1 MHYHSPAAYRYLRD
15 KFHKTLPC
23 VSTFC
28 KWFSESD
35 LKCSPGILPEAIS
48 ALKGIVT
55 EFELKNQ
62 KVFVSLSFDE
72 VSVRRHVQW
81 IHESKKWSGFI
92 TYGSLNDKK
101 KLPIANNVLVFMATV
116 LDFGVS
122 IPIAYYAI
130 NSLNAEEKEVLLR
143 KILAELFQIG
153 IKVANITFDGLAS
166 NLSLCSRLGCSLDID
181 NPKTYFVN
189 SFDSSKIFIIFD
201 PCHMIKLIRNS
212 LGDLDYIQD
221 PQLGRVKW
229 AHFVSLEKFRV
240 NNKFMTHRLTKR
252 HIQYYRNK
260 MNVRLAMQ
268 TFSNATGTSMEYLK
282 QIGIP
287 AFRDSTATIN
297 FVKKLNTISDIMN
310 TKRINNDQI
319 FKSALNPN
327 NANEIFEFFDEMVV
341 YLKSL
346 KFKKKYC
353 IMSRRKT
360 GFLGLYLNMF
370 SIKQMYF
377 ELVTSK
383 CLQSLAIFFHSQ
395 DPLESF
401 FSRIRAL
408 NGANDNPTQQQFQ
421 SAIRKLLFYNEIN
434 SSLFANCTDNLNILT
449 ISSVK
454 KRSSCMPTQNIDVM
468 TESNHSDED
477 ERDNEINEHVDG
489 ENVANDVV
497 HEIMRLKNTNGVD
510 FQVETLEDASIAF
523 LAGAIEIKI
532 QESPFTCTSIV
543 CINIFKDNEKIDGD
557 FINNNTTQRPCSS
570 TFMICKYTHLFF
582 DKYKEDPDFNY
593 RFILSQIKKSLST
606 EILFEYSDFS
616 HCPTHFIDFI
626 ETIIDEYVRLY
637 GTYIAKCLTLEQ
649 YQIMLRARNRRVTI
663 FGGQ

>member
-1 MHYHSPAAYRYLRD
+1 
-15 KFHKTLPC
+15 
-23 VSTFC
+23 
-28 KWFSESD
+28 
-35 LKCSPGILPEAIS
+35 
-48 ALKGIVT
+48 
-55 EFELKNQ
+55 
-62 KVFVSLSFDE
+62 
-72 VSVRRHVQW
+72 
-81 IHESKKWSGFI
+81 
-92 TYGSLNDKK
+92 
-101 KLPIANNVLVFMATV
+101 
-116 LDFGVS
+116 
-122 IPIAYYAI
+122 
-130 NSLNAEEKEVLLR
+130 
-143 KILAELFQIG
+143 
-153 IKVANITFDGLAS
+153 
-166 NLSLCSRLGCSLDID
+166 
-181 NPKTYFVN
+181 
-189 SFDSSKIFIIFD
+189 
-201 PCHMIKLIRNS
+201 
-212 LGDLDYIQD
+212 
-221 PQLGRVKW
+221 
-229 AHFVSLEKFRV
+229 
-240 NNKFMTHRLTKR
+240 
-252 HIQYYRNK
+252 
-260 MNVRLAMQ
+260 
-268 TFSNATGTSMEYLK
+268 
-282 QIGIP
+282 
-287 AFRDSTATIN
+287 
-297 FVKKLNTISDIMN
+297 MN

-327 NANEIFEFFDEMVV
+327 NANEIFEFFDEMVD

-582 DKYKEDPDFNY
+582 DKYKEES
-593 RFILSQIKKSLST
+593 RLQLQIYT
-606 EILFEYSDFS
+606 
-616 HCPTHFIDFI
+616 
-626 ETIIDEYVRLY
+626 
-637 GTYIAKCLTLEQ
+637 
-649 YQIMLRARNRRVTI
+649 
-663 FGGQ
+663 